1 MKTRVFIILVI
12 LIIVLI
18 IGFLILYFSEKE
30 SNQETELNVIEKTDL
45 SLNIKI
51 DQDDISDYIDFITK
65 NQQYAKPITWTE
77 FQNEMEESGAYL
89 GFYPPGKTTNNLE
102 KKIIDELNIEFLL
115 NDINQRQLLVTI
127 TKIQEQEKYIEKD
140 LLFTDP
146 EVGSF
151 SVLLLI
157 PKQKEI
163 SYPAIIGLHGHGGDN
178 ISFKNG
184 YFGKDLAEAGFI
196 VILPSFRAMDC
207 LEVPEETITQEL
219 ILNGFTLMGL
229 RIYETS
235 LLIKYLKYKDFV
247 DNDRIGIMGHS
258 GGSDVAYLTSIIN
271 QDLRALVFDFYP
283 KPDSLC
289 EGKVHCETIPGLA
302 YYKEQIN
309 DPSTLKIPSQKFE
322 YGYPE
327 ENDKEEVIN
336 FFREKLIKK

>member
-1 MKTRVFIILVI
+1 MKTKILIILVG
-12 LIIVLI
+12 LIIILI
-18 IGFLILYFSEKE
+18 IGFLIFYFLKKGSPE
-30 SNQETELNVIEKTDL
+30 SSELNIIEKTDL

-51 DQDDISDYIDFITK
+51 DQDDISDYLDFIKK
-65 NQQYAKPITWTE
+65 NQQYAKPTTWAE
-77 FQNEMEESGAYL
+77 FLNEMEETGTYL
-89 GFYPPGKTTNNLE
+89 GLYPPGKTTGDLE
-102 KKIIDELNIEFLL
+102 KRIIDELNIEFLL
-115 NDINQRQLLVTI
+115 TGINQRQLAVTI

-157 PKQKEI
+157 PKQKEM
-163 SYPAIIGLHGHGGDN
+163 SCPAIIGLHGHGGDN
-178 ISFKNG
+178 ISFKNN

-207 LEVPEETITQEL
+207 LEAPEETITQEL

-229 RIYETS
+229 RIYETF
-235 LLIKYLKYKDFV
+235 LLIKYLKYVDFV
-247 DNDRIGIMGHS
+247 DNDKIGIMGHS

-289 EGKVHCETIPGLA
+289 EGRVHCETIPGLA

-322 YGYPE
+322 YDYPE

-336 FFREKLIKK
+336 FFKEKLSEE